1 MVILRKVITI
11 SKYFFK
17 KNLKDIISFSIILF
31 IATILFSSSIIIN
44 CNISKDYNEE
54 FERLNT
60 ASSFFVIPSREYC
73 DNILEDIKNM
83 EKITDIE
90 VQKGIMLSIPVDM
103 EGSIQEQNQIFYNI
117 DDNLNINKR
126 EIIKSLN
133 SHKEFGIY
141 LSNYTA
147 IHSKD
152 SKDKYEFDIDN
163 IHYSFNTKGT
173 VNEMQYGNYSSS
185 VIGEYLESDGYHY
198 LLSNN
203 KDKEVATIS
212 VRAED
217 SHSVYNDISKYLSQK
232 NINVLNKNYK
242 EQSKSSRLA
251 ISNILVLILMVFS
264 VVIAIISLCVSKFKI
279 EQTIEEEISNMG
291 ALEAI
296 RIYES

>member
-1 MVILRKVITI
+1 MVILKKIITI

-31 IATILFSSSIIIN
+31 IATILFSSSLIIN
-44 CNISKDYNEE
+44 CNISNDYDEE
-54 FERLNT
+54 FDRLNT
-60 ASSFFVIPSREYC
+60 ASSFFVIPSIQYT
-73 DNILEDIKNM
+73 DSILENIKNM
-83 EKITDIE
+83 EGITDAE

-103 EGSIQEQNQIFYNI
+103 EGSSQEQNQIFYNI

-126 EIIKSLN
+126 EIIERTN
-133 SHKEFGIY
+133 GCKEYGIY
-141 LSNYTA
+141 LSNYTS

-152 SKDKYEFDIDN
+152 SKDKYEFNIDN
-163 IHYSFNTKGT
+163 IHYSFNIKGT

-185 VIGEYLESDGYHY
+185 VIGEYLESDGYNY
-198 LLSNN
+198 LLSHN
-203 KDKEVATIS
+203 KDKEVAIIS

-242 EQSKSSRLA
+242 EQSKNQRLA

-279 EQTIEEEISNMG
+279 EQTIEEEMANMG

-296 RIYES
+296 RIYE

>member
-1 MVILRKVITI
+1 MVILKKIITI

-54 FERLNT
+54 FYRLNT
-60 ASSFFVIPSREYC
+60 ASSFFVIPSVQYT

-83 EKITDIE
+83 EGIIDSE
-90 VQKGIMLSIPVDM
+90 VQQGIMLTIPVDM
-103 EGSIQEQNQIFYNI
+103 EGSVQEQNQIFYNI

-133 SHKEFGIY
+133 NNEESGIY
-141 LSNYTA
+141 LSNYTF
-147 IHSKD
+147 IHSQDIKD
-152 SKDKYEFDIDN
+152 RYEFNIDN
-163 IHYSFNTKGT
+163 IHYTFNIKGV

-185 VIGEYLESDGYHY
+185 VIGEYLESDSYNY

-203 KDKEVATIS
+203 KDKEITTIS
-212 VRAED
+212 VRAENN
-217 SHSVYNDISKYLSQK
+217 HLAYNDISKYLSRH

-242 EQSKSSRLA
+242 EQSENQRLA

-264 VVIAIISLCVSKFKI
+264 LVIATISLFVSKFKI
-279 EQTIEEEISNMG
+279 EQTIEEEMANMG

-296 RIYES
+296 RIYE